1 MSIVHSIV
9 TCVAAR
15 CVQHQELRGWG
26 WGNGPHL
33 VSQAVKTMHQCLFL
47 GHAIVNVLSVQL
59 VHPAVNIT
67 SRKNE
72 FFNDIKHYH

>member
-1 MSIVHSIV
+1 MVKGGGGGGMDHI
-9 TCVAAR
+9 
-15 CVQHQELRGWG
+15 
-26 WGNGPHL
+26 L

-47 GHAIVNVLSVQL
+47 EHAIVNVLSVQL

-72 FFNDIKHYH
+72 FFNDIKHYL

>member
-1 MSIVHSIV
+1 MQYN
-9 TCVAAR
+9 R
-15 CVQHQELRGWG
+15 FKLEPKLGGKGGG

-72 FFNDIKHYH
+72 FFNDIKHYL

>member
-1 MSIVHSIV
+1 MVN
-9 TCVAAR
+9 
-15 CVQHQELRGWG
+15 GG
-26 WGNGPHL
+26 GGGGKGPHL

-47 GHAIVNVLSVQL
+47 GHVIVNVLSVQL

-72 FFNDIKHYH
+72 FFNDIKHYL